1 MRVDE
6 EEYEDLAVT
15 GLGGIFQ
22 SEGRD
27 EVLVDIREGDAP
39 VLFSGDLADV
49 LHTVLLPERRIDQ
62 KLDS

>member
-6 EEYEDLAVT
+6 EEHEDLAVT

-27 EVLVDIREGDAP
+27 EVLVEVRECDAS
-39 VLFSGDLADV
+39 VFLRDDLADV
-49 LHTVLLPERRIDQ
+49 LHARLVPMALR
-62 KLDS
+62 